1 MIKGILFDLDGVL
14 VDAVTLHQNAFIKA
28 IKPHKTIS
36 IKYHQKYLN
45 GLPTRKK
52 LEKLGFNK
60 EKIEEI
66 NQRKQKITQQLI
78 PKLIHPIAEVVS
90 SINKIKEM
98 GIPFAICSNC
108 VHETVKLVLET
119 IKLSGYSFFISNE
132 DVIHPKP
139 NPEMYNTAI
148 KRLGLKPSQVLIVED
163 TQIGLEAAKASGA
176 HYFRIANPYEISK
189 VLEELCRLK

>member
-14 VDAVTLHQNAFIKA
+14 VDAVTLHQDAFIKA
-28 IKPHKTIS
+28 IKPYKTIS

-66 NQRKQKITQQLI
+66 NQIKQKITQQLI
-78 PKLIHPIAEVVS
+78 PKFIHPIPEVIS
-90 SINKIKEM
+90 TINKVKEQ
-98 GIPFAICSNC
+98 GLPFAICSNC
-108 VHETVKLVLET
+108 VHETVKLVLEA

-132 DVIHPKP
+132 EVLHPKP
-139 NPEMYNTAI
+139 NPEMYTTAI

-163 TQIGLEAAKASGA
+163 TQIGIDAAKASGA
-176 HYFRIANPYEISK
+176 HCFRIANPHKISK
-189 VLEELCRLK
+189 VLEELYRLK

>member
-14 VDAVTLHQNAFIKA
+14 VDAVTLHRNAFIKA
-28 IKPHKTIS
+28 IKPYKTIS
-36 IKYHQKYLN
+36 VNYHQKYLN

-66 NQRKQKITQQLI
+66 NKIKQKITQQLI
-78 PKLIHPIAEVVS
+78 PKLIHPIPEVVFT
-90 SINKIKEM
+90 INKVKEQ
-98 GIPFAICSNC
+98 GLPFAICSNC
-108 VHETVKLVLET
+108 VRETVKLVLEA
-119 IKLSGYSFFISNE
+119 IKLSGHSFFISNE
-132 DVIHPKP
+132 DVLHPKP

-163 TQIGLEAAKASGA
+163 TEIGLDAANATGA
-176 HYFRIANPYEISK
+176 HCFRIPNPYKISK
-189 VLEELCRLK
+189 VLEELSRFK